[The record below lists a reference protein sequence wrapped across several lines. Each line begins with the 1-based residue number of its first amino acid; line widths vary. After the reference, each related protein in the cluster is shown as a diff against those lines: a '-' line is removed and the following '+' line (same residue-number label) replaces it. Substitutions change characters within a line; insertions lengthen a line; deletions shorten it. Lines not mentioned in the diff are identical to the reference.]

1 MVNENYFIS
10 SQPHYETIIIFDINS
25 FIQEKTITNIDS
37 INCVGSLL
45 RFKDYIIINCV
56 KGIALFLIKTKEISQ
71 YIENYK
77 ELSPNK
83 EIFLDCN
90 DNICILNKKMN
101 NESPYGEYSYD
112 ECCYDIS
119 IIKLNFINGLLE
131 PFEELGRMIIKENAI
146 KIISLINEY
155 LLLCENN
162 VYSLK
167 EFCKNNLIE

>member
-1 MVNENYFIS
+1 
-10 SQPHYETIIIFDINS
+10 
-25 FIQEKTITNIDS
+25 
-37 INCVGSLL
+37 
-45 RFKDYIIINCV
+45 
-56 KGIALFLIKTKEISQ
+56 
-71 YIENYK
+71 
-77 ELSPNK
+77 
-83 EIFLDCN
+83 
-90 DNICILNKKMN
+90 MN
-101 NESPYGEYSYD
+101 NECPYGEYSCD